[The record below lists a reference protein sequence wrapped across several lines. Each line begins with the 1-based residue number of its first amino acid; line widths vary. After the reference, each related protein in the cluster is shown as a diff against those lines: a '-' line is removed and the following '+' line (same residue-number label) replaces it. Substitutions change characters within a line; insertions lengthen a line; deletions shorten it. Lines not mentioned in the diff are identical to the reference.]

1 MAQPTEKESQK
12 ILSPTLT
19 QAKKVMLA
27 QTIMTPGWKVVIE
40 IANEACRVAMQ
51 DTIKLDPES
60 EDYERVCVERQRRAR
75 NITEFSDLLMR
86 SIHVHADAIRRVEQ
100 QEEEEAVGRVQEMYN
115 KHGIHPANPK
125 EQGKPAD
132 AITRT
137 FGISPAKP
145 RKSKSPTQGKAVES
159 NQ

>member
-60 EDYERVCVERQRRAR
+60 ED
-75 NITEFSDLLMR
+75 
-86 SIHVHADAIRRVEQ
+86 HVHADAIRKVEQ
-100 QEEEEAVGRVQEMYN
+100 QEEDEAVGRVQEMYN